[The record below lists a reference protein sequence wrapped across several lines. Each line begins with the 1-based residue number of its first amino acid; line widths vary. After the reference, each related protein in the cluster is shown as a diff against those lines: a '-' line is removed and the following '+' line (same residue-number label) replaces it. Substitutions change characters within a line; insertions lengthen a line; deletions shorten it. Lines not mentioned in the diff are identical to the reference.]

1 MKKRRELQHLAN
13 LAICPYLPEVE
24 EALSAAKMRD
34 VRGDAYGE
42 LFYEQALLCGQS
54 LWRQGFP
61 AQALLM
67 FNRAFTA
74 DLDGGEEVLIRWSL
88 PYEAMA
94 WVMMHRE
101 EDQFIGNPRRH
112 FQHLATR
119 MVEPHKAR
127 RVARAWACWWM
138 ACRIYPDYPADQQQL
153 EQECVVEPSRQVI
166 STMLQ
171 EHGIAGEVE
180 LWDRAIALI

>member
-1 MKKRRELQHLAN
+1 MKKQRELQHLAD
-13 LAICPYLPEVE
+13 LEVCPYLPMVD

-34 VRGDAYGE
+34 VREDAYGE
-42 LFYEQALLCGQS
+42 LFYKQALLCGQS

-67 FNRAFTA
+67 FNRAFGA
-74 DLDGGEEVLIRWSL
+74 DLDGGEQVLVEYPL

-94 WVMMHRE
+94 WVMLHRE

-119 MVEPHKAR
+119 MVEPRKAR

-138 ACRIYPDYPADQQQL
+138 ACRIFPDYPADQKQI
-153 EQECVVEPSRQVI
+153 EQEGVVEPSRADI
-166 STMLQ
+166 ILML
-171 EHGIAGEVE
+171 EAEGIDGEVE
-180 LWDRAIALI
+180 LWKRAAALI